1 MDKDFK
7 KILDKLYIEMNSL
20 EKVGK
25 DPVSFP
31 HKFEKEKDIE
41 ISAFISACFAFG
53 NVNKIIETLERIFNT
68 MNYEPYYYLKT
79 STKKDILKDFKGFV
93 YRFVNENSIGE
104 FLYSLGILLKKHG
117 RLIDFAEENAIK
129 TAENIFNGINSFAD
143 NPDLI
148 KKSNLL
154 PDITKKSPCKRLN
167 LFFRWMVRKDNV
179 DFGLWSG
186 KLKPSQLIIPL
197 DTHILRISKR
207 LGFTKRKNSS
217 LKTAIEITENLKQ
230 FNPSDPVKYDFSL
243 CHTGIQ
249 GICNADINKAKCTFC
264 SLQPCCIEGKMK
276 KKILAED

>member
-1 MDKDFK
+1 MGKDIK

-31 HKFEKEKDIE
+31 HKFEKEEDIE
-41 ISAFISACFAFG
+41 VSAFISACFAFG
-53 NVNKIIETLERIFNT
+53 NVNKILETLERIFST

-79 STKKDILKDFKGFV
+79 STKGDILKGFKGFV
-93 YRFVNENSIGE
+93 YRFVDEHSIGE
-104 FLYSLGILLKKHG
+104 FLYSLGSLLKKHG

-129 TAENIFNGINSFAD
+129 TAESIFKGVNSFAD
-143 NPDLI
+143 NPLLI

-167 LFFRWMVRKDNV
+167 LFLRWMVRKDNV

-186 KLKPSQLIIPL
+186 KLKPSKLIIPL

-217 LKTAIEITENLKQ
+217 LKTAIEITESLKE

-249 GICNADINKAKCTFC
+249 GICNADIKKAKCSLC
-264 SLQPCCIEGKMK
+264 ALQPFCIEGKMK
-276 KKILAED
+276 KKILSED